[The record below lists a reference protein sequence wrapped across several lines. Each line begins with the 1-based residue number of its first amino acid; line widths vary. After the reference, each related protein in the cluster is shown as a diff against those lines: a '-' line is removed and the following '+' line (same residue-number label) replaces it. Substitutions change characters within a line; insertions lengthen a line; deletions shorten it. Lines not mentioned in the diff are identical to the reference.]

1 MFADNAMIERGSA
14 MSRIQKLILLILF
27 VALQI
32 PGFSSATFAAQQRPD
47 MSKKIGDRA
56 PIFSVATS
64 QDYLANYDRDYYGKH
79 HLLLT
84 FFPAAFTPV

>member
-1 MFADNAMIERGSA
+1 MCRGKNWYIPFTVA
-14 MSRIQKLILLILF
+14 ALLVL
-27 VALQI
+27 V
-32 PGFSSATFAAQQRPD
+32 FSSVGLTKQQRPD
-47 MSKKIGDRA
+47 MSKKVGDRA

-64 QDYLANYDRDYYGKH
+64 QDYLASYDRDYYGKH

>member
-1 MFADNAMIERGSA
+1 MMPERKKRILLSLFSA
-14 MSRIQKLILLILF
+14 LLILVF
-27 VALQI
+27 AGPAL
-32 PGFSSATFAAQQRPD
+32 TAQQRPD
-47 MSKKIGDRA
+47 MSKKVGERA

-64 QDYLANYDRDYYGKH
+64 QDYLASYDRDYYGKH